1 MARYELIIGNMNY
14 SSWSMRGGL
23 VLAASNADW
32 QQTMIPLRQPDTETK
47 IRHYSPTGKLPCLID
62 HTVKNPSG
70 NGGLA
75 IWDSLAIAEY
85 LAETH
90 PNAALWPSDPAA
102 RAIAR
107 AVTAEMH
114 SGFTALRSQFP
125 MNIRRRVSGAV
136 ASPESLKEI
145 TRICQIWHHC
155 RQEFAGKGKFLF
167 GTAPTIADW
176 FYAPIVTR
184 FITYNIEMDDS
195 ARDYV
200 ANLVTHPVMARWLA
214 NATAE
219 TISIPYYDEWKP

>member
-1 MARYELIIGNMNY
+1 M
-14 SSWSMRGGL
+14 
-23 VLAASNADW
+23 
-32 QQTMIPLRQPDTETK
+32 
-47 IRHYSPTGKLPCLID
+47 
-62 HTVKNPSG
+62 
-70 NGGLA
+70 
-75 IWDSLAIAEY
+75 AIAEY
-85 LAETH
+85 LAEQH
-90 PNAALWPSDPAA
+90 PDAGLWPSDPSA

-107 AVTAEMH
+107 AVSAEMH

-145 TRICQIWHHC
+145 ARICQIWQHC

-184 FITYNIEMDDS
+184 FITYNIWMDDN

-200 ANLVTHPVMARWLA
+200 ANLVAHPVMARWLS